1 MDVCAASFSCT
12 CIIIIHM
19 VIIADMK
26 QRCVMCA
33 AGECYSHLNYADWVN
48 ILLIDVVDG
57 YTSSVQMK
65 K

>member
-19 VIIADMK
+19 VIIEDMK

-33 AGECYSHLNYADWVN
+33 AGESFNHPDYADWVTKPF
-48 ILLIDVVDG
+48 IIIIAPLIAN
-57 YTSSVQMK
+57 YISF
-65 K
+65 